1 MEGHTWIYVIS
12 ILIYLYYLTRVYD
25 RLSILMQEKS
35 KISEPKTDKV
45 VDREQWIEKNANIIL
60 KISSFK
66 RNAVLLFLL
75 IPLLEIS
82 VHLMLSQFDL
92 TRQLMTTGFFVLF
105 LICLF
110 ILLYAVQG
118 RKSDR
123 IEKKYTWKSGVS
135 TSR

>member
-1 MEGHTWIYVIS
+1 
-12 ILIYLYYLTRVYD
+12 
-25 RLSILMQEKS
+25 MQEKS